1 MLFNSYEFIF
11 VFLPV
16 SFFIYFYLNHKR
28 LTTASKI
35 WLVFASLF
43 FYSWWNI
50 VYLPLIL
57 TSVFFNYAIAS
68 AIVDRDE
75 LKKKYFSKKSLL
87 QIGLVFNIGLLAYFK
102 YADFFISNTNSLV
115 NTDIGLLHLAL
126 PLAISFFTLQQI
138 AFLVDSYEGLAKEK
152 KFINYIM
159 FVTFFPQLIAGPI
172 VHHKEMMPQFVSIRN
187 KAKNYKNIALGL
199 FILSIGLFKK
209 VVIADTFAIWATAGF
224 DTATTLN
231 LFEAW
236 FTSLSYTFQLYFDFS
251 GYTDIAM
258 GAALLFNIK
267 LPINFNSP
275 YKATGII
282 DFWQR
287 WHITLSR
294 FVTTYIY
301 TPLVKSFDNL
311 NFHKA
316 MVATFVTFLIA
327 GLWHGASW
335 MFVIF
340 GGLHGLALVV
350 NNYWKKTKIK
360 INKILAWFITFNF
373 VNITMVFFR
382 AEEWDDAIKVLS
394 SMFSLDNIM
403 LPNILES
410 VLPFLNKYGVEF
422 GWFTQNI
429 QGKSFT
435 LVFLIIGF
443 ILVLFFENS
452 SKKLIDLQ
460 KEWTSTSNFIP
471 KETFSIISKRFKIAC
486 NNFFRRKKKYYEKI
500 YNKNLKRKQE
510 LLKRIERFTLS
521 NNSQDNIESLE
532 NFSKEWKK
540 IGLVPKKSVTIDN
553 KFHKIIS
560 SHYNDL
566 NLKKSEKESIKFLIQ
581 ANSIKGNEILINKS
595 KNNLKKQIDKIKSSI
610 FQYENNV
617 SFFRNENS
625 TKKMK
630 ESVLKKIE
638 LSKLEHKKLKKKLS
652 ILDNL

>member
-16 SFFIYFYLNHKR
+16 SFFGYFYLNHKR
-28 LTTASKI
+28 LITASKV
-35 WLVFASLF
+35 WLVFSSLF

-57 TSVFFNYAIAS
+57 TSVFFNYTISS
-68 AIVDRDE
+68 AIVEYDE

-87 QIGLVFNIGLLAYFK
+87 IIGLVFNIGLLAYFK

-152 KFINYIM
+152 SFLNYVM

-316 MVATFVTFLIA
+316 MIATFVTFLIA

-373 VNITMVFFR
+373 VNITMIFFR
-382 AEEWDDAIKVLS
+382 AEEWGDAIKVLR

-403 LPNILES
+403 LSSKLES
-410 VLPFLNKYGVEF
+410 ALPFLNKYGVEF
-422 GWFTQNI
+422 GSFTQNI

-452 SKKLIDLQ
+452 NKKLDNFKL
-460 KEWTSTSNFIP
+460 NFINSFIFVMAF
-471 KETFSIISKRFKIAC
+471 TISF
-486 NNFFRRKKKYYEKI
+486 Y
-500 YNKNLKRKQE
+500 
-510 LLKRIERFTLS
+510 
-521 NNSQDNIESLE
+521 
-532 NFSKEWKK
+532 
-540 IGLVPKKSVTIDN
+540 
-553 KFHKIIS
+553 
-560 SHYNDL
+560 
-566 NLKKSEKESIKFLIQ
+566 
-581 ANSIKGNEILINKS
+581 
-595 KNNLKKQIDKIKSSI
+595 
-610 FQYENNV
+610 
-617 SFFRNENS
+617 
-625 TKKMK
+625 
-630 ESVLKKIE
+630 
-638 LSKLEHKKLKKKLS
+638 KLS
-652 ILDNL
+652 GYSEFLYFRF